1 MSPLCLYLCPGQE
14 PLNTLYSAWANWR
27 GNNMLFY
34 DSLPLMQA
42 LDMDCYHASPA
53 AVDAATHLGAL
64 WDTDAG
70 DQPRVPVALQL
81 YHAQQPSWRQVRLGT

>member
-1 MSPLCLYLCPGQE
+1 MLHPRTVPPQL
-14 PLNTLYSAWANWR
+14 SAR
-27 GNNMLFY
+27 HV
-34 DSLPLMQA
+34 QA

-64 WDTDAG
+64 WDTDRA

-81 YHAQQPSWRQVRLGT
+81 YRAQQPSWQQVPSSFTLCYCGAPSAA